1 MFYAYVC
8 MAIKNLYGISV
19 LNPRNYS
26 FCYLTHWLTIVSY
39 YDMLLDSVGWW
50 RNWLYFEK

>member
-50 RNWLYFEK
+50 RN